1 MNKKQLFFI
10 GILCMFS
17 VSLAFGQNKSVLPYK
32 NPDLPIDTRVEDLL
46 SRMTLEEKFWQL
58 YMMPGDLNIGKDK
71 LKHGIFGLQ
80 VHTYNNDA
88 EVSRQILNYGPGLTA
103 KATAE
108 HINEVQ
114 KFFIEETRLG
124 IPMLPF
130 DEALHGLIRR
140 GSTIFPQSI
149 ALAATFDTTL
159 MRQVATAISNECKTR
174 GIRQILSPV
183 VNLATDP
190 RWGRVEETYGEDPY
204 LSACMGVAF
213 VSSFERIGVITTPKH
228 FVVNHGDGGRDS
240 HPVHFSD
247 RFMEETYYVPFKAC
261 FTKGKSHS
269 VMTAYNTF
277 DGIPCSAN
285 SPLLRDKL
293 IDEWGF
299 EGFTISDANAVDI
312 MYYLHHTVADFEE
325 AGAAALN
332 NGLHVIFQVTYD
344 MHKPYLA
351 ACQKGLVTPENL
363 DNAVRRVLRE
373 KFRLGLFENPY
384 VEPEEASRWNAT
396 SSHRDLNLKAAQK
409 SIVLL
414 KNEKHTLPLS
424 QNLKKIAVL
433 GQDAAQA
440 RLGGYSG
447 PGIERISILKGIENK
462 AGKETKVIYSE
473 GCRRNTPSY
482 VTIPESCLSSG
493 IEKGLKGEYFDNIRW
508 EGEPKM
514 TRYDKN
520 MRMQWTLNS
529 PNPELFAFDWYSVR
543 WTGVLKSPVTGTYEI
558 GVEGNDG
565 YALYIDNKKVLERPT
580 KTTYTQKLVPFTFEK
595 DKTYDIR
602 LEFYE
607 NYRNG
612 RVRFIWNAE
621 VESEDE
627 KMRQAV
633 EVARNSDIAIVV
645 AGIEEGEFRDRAFLK
660 LPGRQEELINRV
672 AETGVPVVVLIVG
685 GSAVTMD
692 AWMDNVPSILDVWYP
707 GDVGGLAVA
716 DVLFGNYNPGG
727 KLPLTFPQREG
738 QLPLNYNHKPTGRGD
753 EYLDLSGEPLFP
765 FGHGLSYT
773 TFEYSDLKFSSPVI
787 SPEENIFVSCKV
799 TNTGKISGDEVVQ
812 LYLHDLL
819 TSDVTRPIN
828 ELKGFERISLDAG
841 ETKEVRFELT
851 PNDLSHLDIQMKRIV
866 EPGDFRIMLGSSS
879 KDIRLKGIFN
889 VKQNR

>member
-1 MNKKQLFFI
+1 MSMKRFLLTVHVCTLI
-10 GILCMFS
+10 TTLVFS
-17 VSLAFGQNKSVLPYK
+17 QRTSVLPYK
-32 NPDLPIDTRVEDLL
+32 NPNLPIETRVEDLL
-46 SRMTLEEKFWQL
+46 SRMTLEEKFWQM
-58 YMMPGDLNIGKDK
+58 YMMPGDLNIHGKEK
-71 LKHGIFGLQ
+71 LQYGIFGLQ
-80 VHTYNNDA
+80 VNTYSNNADEA
-88 EVSRQILNYGPGLTA
+88 RQILNYGPGPTA

-108 HINEVQ
+108 HINEIQ
-114 KFFIEETRLG
+114 KFFVEETRLG
-124 IPMLPF
+124 IPMIPF
-130 DEALHGLIRR
+130 DEALHGLVRR

-149 ALAATFDTTL
+149 ALAATFDSTL
-159 MRQVATAISNECKTR
+159 MRQVATAISNECKSR

-204 LSACMGVAF
+204 LSACMGIAF
-213 VSSFERIGVITTPKH
+213 VNSFERMGVITTPKH

-240 HPVHFSD
+240 HPAHFTD

-261 FTKGKSHS
+261 FTEGQSHS
-269 VMTAYNTF
+269 VMTAYNSI
-277 DGIPCSAN
+277 DGVPCSSSSA
-285 SPLLRDKL
+285 LLKDKL

-312 MYYLHHTVADFEE
+312 IWYLHKTVADFEE
-325 AGAAALN
+325 AGAAAYN

-351 ACQKGLVTPENL
+351 ACQKGMVTPENM

-384 VEPEEASRWNAT
+384 VEPEEAAQWNA
-396 SSHRDLNLKAAQK
+396 SSAHRELNLLAAQK
-409 SIVLL
+409 SVVLL
-414 KNEKHTLPLS
+414 KNEDNTLPIS
-424 QNLKKIAVL
+424 RDLKKIAVL
-433 GQDAAQA
+433 GQDAAQG

-447 PGIERISILKGIENK
+447 PGIERISILKGIEEKVGK
-462 AGKETKVIYSE
+462 AIEVVYSE
-473 GCRRNTPSY
+473 GCRRIAPQY
-482 VTIPESCLSSG
+482 VTIPESCLSADN
-493 IEKGLKGEYFDNIRW
+493 ERGLKGEYFDNIRW

-514 TRYDKN
+514 VRYDRN
-520 MRMQWTLNS
+520 MLMKWTLNS
-529 PNPELFAFDWYSVR
+529 PNPRLLDFDWYSVR
-543 WTGVLKSPVTGTYEI
+543 WTGQLKSPVSGTYEI

-565 YALYIDNKKVLERPT
+565 FALYIDGNKVLERPM
-580 KTTYTQKLVPFTFEK
+580 KMSYTEKVVPFTFEQ

-612 RVRFIWNAE
+612 RVRLIWN
-621 VESEDE
+621 VGVRSEDE
-627 KMRQAV
+627 KIQQAV
-633 EVARNSDIAIVV
+633 ETARSSDVAIVV
-645 AGIEEGEFRDRAFLK
+645 VGIEEAEFRDRAFLK
-660 LPGRQEELINRV
+660 LPGRQEELIMRV
-672 AETGVPVVVLIVG
+672 AETGTPVVVLIMG

-692 AWMDNVPSILDVWYP
+692 AWIDKAPSIMNIWYP

-716 DVLFGNYNPGG
+716 DILFGDYNPGG

-773 TFEYSDLKFSSPVI
+773 VFEYSDLKFSSPVI
-787 SPEENIFVSCKV
+787 SPTENIHV
-799 TNTGKISGDEVVQ
+799 TCQVKNTGKVAGDEVVQ

-819 TSDVTRPIN
+819 STDVTRPIN
-828 ELKGFERISLDAG
+828 ELKGFQRVTLQAG
-841 ETKEVRFELT
+841 ETQEIRFTLT
-851 PNDLSHLDIQMKRIV
+851 PEELSHLDLNMKRIV
-866 EPGDFRIMLGSSS
+866 EPGDFRVMLGSSS

-889 VKQNR
+889 VK